1 MSNYV
6 VISSRLKAFTPGQI
20 VTDEDL
26 IAVGVEPLKSL
37 AIGAIA
43 QEVKTLKHLASMLKL
58 LQKKRSKIQ
67 IWQQ

>member
-1 MSNYV
+1 MANYV

-20 VTDEDL
+20 VNDDDL

-43 QEVKTLKHLASMLKL
+43 QETKNTKASRKYAKT
-58 LQKKRSKIQ
+58 ITEETE
-67 IWQQ
+67 

>member
-6 VISSRLKAFTPGQI
+6 VISSRLKAFKPGQI

-37 AIGAIA
+37 AIGAIS
-43 QEVKTLKHLASMLKL
+43 QEPKNTKASRKYAKT
-58 LQKKRSKIQ
+58 ITEETE
-67 IWQQ
+67 

>member
-37 AIGAIA
+37 AIGAIS
-43 QEVKTLKHLASMLKL
+43 QEPKNTKASRKYAKT
-58 LQKKRSKIQ
+58 ITEETE
-67 IWQQ
+67 

>member
-1 MSNYV
+1 MMANYV

-43 QEVKTLKHLASMLKL
+43 QETKNTKA
-58 LQKKRSKIQ
+58 
-67 IWQQ
+67 

>member
-1 MSNYV
+1 MATYV

-43 QEVKTLKHLASMLKL
+43 QEVKNTKASRKYA
-58 LQKKRSKIQ
+58 KTITEETE
-67 IWQQ
+67 